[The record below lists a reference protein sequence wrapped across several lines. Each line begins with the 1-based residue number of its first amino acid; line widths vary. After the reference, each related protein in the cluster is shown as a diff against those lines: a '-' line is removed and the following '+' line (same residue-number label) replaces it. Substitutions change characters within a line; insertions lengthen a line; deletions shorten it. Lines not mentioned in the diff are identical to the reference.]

1 LSFCKIIAKNGIIIK
16 KKGFIL
22 RIDKFLNTVN
32 IVKRRSLSEDMC
44 KSGVVKINDKVV
56 KPAKDVKVGDIIEI
70 KYLEKVKKIQV
81 LKIPTTKTLPKS
93 LKEEYIKEL

>member
-1 LSFCKIIAKNGIIIK
+1 
-16 KKGFIL
+16 L

-32 IVKRRSLSEDMC
+32 IVKRRSLAEDMC

-70 KYLEKVKKIQV
+70 TYLEKVKKFQV

-93 LKEEYIKEL
+93 AKDEYIKEI

>member
-1 LSFCKIIAKNGIIIK
+1 
-16 KKGFIL
+16 L

-32 IVKRRSLSEDMC
+32 IVKRRSLAEDMC

-56 KPAKDVKVGDIIEI
+56 KPAKDVKVGDVIEI
-70 KYLEKVKKIQV
+70 QYLEKVKKFQV

-93 LKEEYIKEL
+93 AKDEYVKEI

>member
-1 LSFCKIIAKNGIIIK
+1 
-16 KKGFIL
+16 L

-32 IVKRRSLSEDMC
+32 IVKRRSLAEDMC
-44 KSGVVKINDKVV
+44 KSGVVKINDKVA

-70 KYLEKVKKIQV
+70 TYLEKVKKFQI

-93 LKEEYIKEL
+93 AKDEYVKEI

>member
-1 LSFCKIIAKNGIIIK
+1 M
-16 KKGFIL
+16 
-22 RIDKFLNTVN
+22 RIDKFLSTVN

-44 KSGVVKINDKVV
+44 KSGVVKINDKVA

-70 KYLEKVKKIQV
+70 KYLEKVKKFQD

-93 LKEEYIKEL
+93 VKDEYVKEIK

>member
-1 LSFCKIIAKNGIIIK
+1 M
-16 KKGFIL
+16 

-32 IVKRRSLSEDMC
+32 IVKRRSLAEDMC

-70 KYLEKVKKIQV
+70 IYLEKVKKFQV

-93 LKEEYIKEL
+93 AKDEYIKEI